1 MPKIYQ
7 SNPVKEY
14 QIICTTDLDMSIYG
28 MPADYEDAK
37 AALIEYRKDYP
48 NDNFRLVAIIDV

>member
-14 QIICTTDLDMSIYG
+14 QIICHTDRDLSSYG
-28 MPADYEDAK
+28 LPADYEDAK
-37 AALIEYRKDYP
+37 AGLLQYRKDYP
-48 NDNFRLVAIIDV
+48 NDKFQLVAIIDA